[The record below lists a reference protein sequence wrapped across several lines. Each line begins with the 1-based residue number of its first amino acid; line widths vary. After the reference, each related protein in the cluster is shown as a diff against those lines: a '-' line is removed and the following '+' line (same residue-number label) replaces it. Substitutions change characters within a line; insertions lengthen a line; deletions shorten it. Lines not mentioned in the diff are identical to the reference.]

1 MARKKSKEEIR
12 FNMSQVRN
20 RDTTLEKILC
30 NELLRQGVTTFKRND
45 KTVMGKPDIT
55 FSARKIAIFC
65 DGDFWHGYNWEE
77 AKSEIKSNRDFWIP
91 KIERNI
97 QRDIAVTE
105 GLKEQG
111 WIVLRFW
118 GHEIEKNW
126 IAVFLLY

>member
-1 MARKKSKEEIR
+1 
-12 FNMSQVRN
+12 
-20 RDTTLEKILC
+20 
-30 NELLRQGVTTFKRND
+30 
-45 KTVMGKPDIT
+45 MGKPDIT

-118 GHEIEKNW
+118 GHEIEKKLDCCVSVILGKLRAFPEKN
-126 IAVFLLY
+126 IGLLICALVLVEYVVVLN